1 MFTLLKKK
9 EVRDTGKTSEVIRV
23 RNSTLEYVD
32 EMIEERGLSRQEILN
47 RAVKYAYKDLVWDE

>member
-1 MFTLLKKK
+1 MFTLPKKK

-32 EMIEERGLSRQEILN
+32 EMIEERGSIKARNI
-47 RAVKYAYKDLVWDE
+47 R